1 MIANEQRI
9 GDRDMIVIKERHKI
23 FVSSLLVLIPLAFAW
38 APGSFSPLPMFV
50 NAANAQLTASAAP
63 EAKVLYNNQEFAMSP
78 FILAQGGQLNK
89 VQFPADPGDSNP
101 VVTVQ
106 PGNTVNFGFNSKPA
120 KIEAFITDYDG
131 DIPSVHPLKKVGPS
145 SFEISGVSGIWQ
157 IEVHATFA
165 DGVYASYT
173 ALANV
178 QGSNSPLGS
187 QAIGQ
192 QAPCGGQSRLQVA
205 AVMDRNNSNNN
216 NNALVMALNN
226 GNVSSSSSNPIWS
239 VTGKGSW
246 VQLDL
251 GQEKSICN
259 LQIGFPDGDKT
270 IRSFTILT
278 STDGVHFVSHGTVQ
292 NTGMI
297 SGNEQFSFSDSPI
310 PARFVKLTFD
320 GSTNGE
326 LYNISDLKVTGS

>member
-1 MIANEQRI
+1 
-9 GDRDMIVIKERHKI
+9 MIVIKERHKI
-23 FVSSLLVLIPLAFAW
+23 FVASLLVMMPLAIAW
-38 APGSFSPLPMFV
+38 APLSFSPFPV
-50 NAANAQLTASAAP
+50 SVSAANGQLTSSVPP
-63 EAKVLYNNQEFAMSP
+63 EARLLYNNHEFAMSP
-78 FILAQGGQLNK
+78 FIFVQEGQLNK
-89 VQFPADPGDSNP
+89 VQFPALPGDTDP
-101 VVTVQ
+101 IVTVQ
-106 PGNTVNFGFNSKPA
+106 PGSTVNFGFNSKPT

-131 DIPSVHPLKKVGPS
+131 DTPSVHTLKKVGPS
-145 SFEISGVSGIWQ
+145 SFEISGVPGVWQ

-165 DGVYASYT
+165 NSLYASYT

-178 QGSNSPLGS
+178 QGTNSSLGS
-187 QAIGQ
+187 QALAQ
-192 QAPCGGQSRLQVA
+192 QAPCGVQDRLQVA
-205 AVMDRNNSNNN
+205 AVMDSSNNN
-216 NNALVMALNN
+216 NNNNNAVVMALNN
-226 GNVSSSSSNPIWS
+226 GNNNNSSANPIWS

-270 IRSFTILT
+270 IKSFTILT
-278 STDGVHFVSHGTVQ
+278 STDGVHFVSHGSVQ

-310 PARFVKLTFD
+310 PARFVKLSFD

-326 LYNISDLKVTGS
+326 LYNISNLKVTGS

>member
-1 MIANEQRI
+1 
-9 GDRDMIVIKERHKI
+9 MIVIKERHKI
-23 FVSSLLVLIPLAFAW
+23 FVASLLLLIPLGIAW
-38 APGSFSPLPMFV
+38 APVSFSPFPISV
-50 NAANAQLTASAAP
+50 SAANGQSTLTP
-63 EAKVLYNNQEFAMSP
+63 EARLLYNNQEFAMSP
-78 FILAQGGQLNK
+78 FIFVQGGQLNK
-89 VQFPADPGDSNP
+89 VQFPALPGDSNP
-101 VVTVQ
+101 IVTVQ

-131 DIPSVHPLKKVGPS
+131 DTPSVHSLKKVGPS
-145 SFEISGVSGIWQ
+145 SFEISGVPGIWQ

-165 DGVYASYT
+165 NGAYASYT

-178 QGSNSPLGS
+178 QGANGPPGS
-187 QAIGQ
+187 QALAQ
-192 QAPCGGQSRLQVA
+192 QTQCGGQSSLQVA
-205 AVMDRNNSNNN
+205 SVMDSNNN
-216 NNALVMALNN
+216 NNNNSALVMALNN
-226 GNVSSSSSNPIWS
+226 GNNNPSANPIWS
-239 VTGKGSW
+239 VAGKGSW

-270 IRSFTILT
+270 IKTFTILT
-278 STDGVHFVSHGTVQ
+278 STDGVNFVSHGSVQ

-310 PARFVKLTFD
+310 QARFVKLTFD

-326 LYNISDLKVTGS
+326 LYNISNLKVTGG

>member
-1 MIANEQRI
+1 
-9 GDRDMIVIKERHKI
+9 MIVIKERHKI
-23 FVSSLLVLIPLAFAW
+23 FVASLLLLIPLGIAW
-38 APGSFSPLPMFV
+38 APVSFSPFPISV
-50 NAANAQLTASAAP
+50 SAANGQSTSTLTP
-63 EAKVLYNNQEFAMSP
+63 EARLLYNNQEFAMSP
-78 FILAQGGQLNK
+78 FIFVQGGQLNK
-89 VQFPADPGDSNP
+89 VQFPALPGDSNP
-101 VVTVQ
+101 IVTVQ

-131 DIPSVHPLKKVGPS
+131 DTPSVHSLKKVGPS
-145 SFEISGVSGIWQ
+145 SFEISGVPGIWQ

-165 DGVYASYT
+165 NGGYASYT

-178 QGSNSPLGS
+178 QGANGPGS
-187 QAIGQ
+187 QALAQ
-192 QAPCGGQSRLQVA
+192 QAQCGGQSSLQVA
-205 AVMDRNNSNNN
+205 SVMDSNNN
-216 NNALVMALNN
+216 NNNNSALVMALNN
-226 GNVSSSSSNPIWS
+226 GNNNPSANSIWS
-239 VTGKGSW
+239 VAGKGSW

-270 IRSFTILT
+270 IKTFTILT
-278 STDGVHFVSHGTVQ
+278 STDGVNFVSHGSVQ

-310 PARFVKLTFD
+310 QARFVKLTFD

-326 LYNISDLKVTGS
+326 LYNISNLKVTGS

>member
-1 MIANEQRI
+1 
-9 GDRDMIVIKERHKI
+9 MIVIKERHKI
-23 FVSSLLVLIPLAFAW
+23 FVASLLLLIPLGIAW
-38 APGSFSPLPMFV
+38 APVSFSPFPISV
-50 NAANAQLTASAAP
+50 SAANGQSTLTP
-63 EAKVLYNNQEFAMSP
+63 EARLLYNNQEFTMSP
-78 FILAQGGQLNK
+78 FIFVQGGQLNK
-89 VQFPADPGDSNP
+89 VQFPALPGDSNP
-101 VVTVQ
+101 IVTVQ

-131 DIPSVHPLKKVGPS
+131 DTPSVHSLKKVGPS
-145 SFEISGVSGIWQ
+145 SFEISGVPGIWQ

-165 DGVYASYT
+165 NGAYASYT

-178 QGSNSPLGS
+178 QGANGPGT
-187 QAIGQ
+187 QALAQ
-192 QAPCGGQSRLQVA
+192 QAQCGGQSSLQVA
-205 AVMDRNNSNNN
+205 SVMDSNNN
-216 NNALVMALNN
+216 NNNNSALVMALNN
-226 GNVSSSSSNPIWS
+226 GNNNPSANPIWS
-239 VTGKGSW
+239 VAGKGSW

-270 IRSFTILT
+270 IKTFTILT
-278 STDGVHFVSHGTVQ
+278 STDGVNFVSHGSVQ

-310 PARFVKLTFD
+310 QARFVKLTFD

-326 LYNISDLKVTGS
+326 LYNISNLKVTGG